1 MGTLHPRPLLCER
14 TRGWAS
20 LALDGELSEFER
32 ALMQAHVDRCPDCAR
47 FVSDVGAVTQAL
59 RSTPPER
66 LSHPVSLPARAGRVR
81 AGVLRLGA
89 VAGVV
94 VGALGLAGTLTID
107 PGPPARAD
115 VEVRAAPSDQQSER
129 LLRVPQRMA
138 LTPAPL
144 PDRGQ
149 KVLSLP
155 L

>member
-20 LALDGELSEFER
+20 LALDGELSELER
-32 ALMQAHVDRCPDCAR
+32 ALMQAHVERCPGCAR
-47 FVSDVGAVTQAL
+47 FVADVGAVTEAL
-59 RSTPPER
+59 RSAAPEP
-66 LSHPVSLPARAGRVR
+66 LPHPVSLPARAGRVR
-81 AGVLRLGA
+81 AGMLRLGA

-94 VGALGLAGTLTID
+94 VGALGLAGTLTVD
-107 PGPPARAD
+107 TGPPARAD
-115 VEVRAAPSDQQSER
+115 VEVRTAPSDQQTDR

-138 LTPAPL
+138 LTPSPL
-144 PDRGQ
+144 PDRGR